1 MKKYEF
7 INHTADIGIK
17 IWGESLKELFE
28 NAAYALFD
36 IIAELNKVKAE
47 NFIEVKIE
55 GEKIDELLADWLR
68 DLLYKFNGK
77 GYLLKKFK
85 VERISEKGLEA
96 EVGGEK
102 LDLARHSLKRE
113 VKAVTYHGLTVKR
126 RDKRWEAQVIFD
138 V

>member
-1 MKKYEF
+1 MKKYKF

-17 IWGESLKELFE
+17 IWGESLKELFK

-36 IIAELNKVKAE
+36 IIAELNKVKVE

-68 DLLYKFNGK
+68 DLLYKFNGE

-85 VERISEKGLEA
+85 VEEVSEKGLKA